1 MKRKLLLLTALVVSA
16 LTGMRAQQT
25 PQADGTV
32 YYLYNTSSNTF
43 LSRGHA
49 WGTQAAMDDHGL
61 AFKLVSSD
69 VPEAYYLQFLDGG
82 YLSDDGFL
90 YTDGGDDRRRAMK
103 FILSDAEKKEYKV
116 QNTNNSKFVENWY
129 GNAVGDANENR
140 LNYLWQFYSEEER
153 NNKIQVGQTYNL
165 SHVIRDASLSG
176 VTTTD
181 FVNFINSNY
190 AAKDK
195 TSLIKTATFAGGKG
209 DWSYVRA
216 GDNSGDPAYGQGYC
230 EMYERAG
237 TLSQTISDLTP
248 GIYKVTVQGFE
259 RPMFPDASKTLA
271 TNGMEVKTA
280 YLQANNE
287 KIWLKTWYEEKGDG
301 NDPDNIDQAKAKFSS
316 GKYLNELFVYVG
328 EEGKI
333 DLKFVVPSK
342 VNGHWVIFNNFT
354 LTYYDNAVSD
364 EDKTAILQTVTELE
378 NDPMNKDVRQ
388 NLTNAKSTFDSTST
402 IQNYNALGAA
412 IQEANTSINAYKN
425 ANAVLEAILAEA
437 ENTNIYT
444 AESFAVQYT
453 ANKNKYDDRSMT
465 DAEASAMRVGDHY
478 AGNLPPVL
486 LSAWKKGETPAI
498 NNSGFYINTW
508 SGEGNNDGSNF
519 KTPFYEYWVGDND
532 VLAATTLT
540 AVQTGL
546 EPNQTYKV
554 SIWARVRQTNN
565 ATKATSGIT
574 MKVGDGNAIDIS
586 AGTQIG
592 TSQLYIGEYAAVG
605 KTDADGNL
613 TVTITV
619 NEESNISWLAFK
631 NVKFE
636 ESTGVV
642 PTELTL
648 SDTEVTLNLGETK
661 KVTATILPEDA
672 EVKTVIWTSSD
683 GNVATV
689 ANGEIM
695 AVGEGTATITAKA
708 EGNESLTKAVAV
720 TVNAIEAPEFFT
732 TELVDNTDY
741 YIYNAALG
749 KFLGGANSWGTQASM
764 IEHGIPFTLAIA
776 DGKYT
781 LDSHTYNNQNDH
793 FFNGVFV
800 DQPSTP
806 LYITAI
812 SDGKFSIST
821 GENSNYVSAKAGSTV
836 VDNTATSN
844 SDQLAQWYFVS
855 KNDRDKMLMNASDD
869 NPVDAT
875 YYIKEAN
882 ISRNLRVSYGVNG
895 WKGISYGDD
904 KNQEISNY
912 NAQVWN
918 AQANV
923 SQEITDIPNGNYTLR
938 MQGFTTEENQVT
950 LKANESS
957 ISVQKNKDGI
967 NKQSVAAT
975 YFADKKYTNELNV
988 SVTNHKLT
996 ISLIGDCSS
1005 GKWLCYDNFELYLK
1019 NYTPVTSIVSA
1030 SAETVEAG
1038 AKTDISVT
1046 TDPEVVTFG
1055 FDYESLNEEIATV
1068 DENGVITGVA
1078 EGTATIK
1085 VTAKMQSDVNKTFE
1099 VTVTAAPS
1107 EEDYVALASAI
1118 EDAESKVM
1126 GFDKDDYAPYN
1137 NIDAIARLK
1146 AAKAIEPEGTNS
1158 KSFVQETTQ
1167 ALIDAPWKI
1176 NTAEM
1181 NAVFDGTFA
1190 TAENNGAPNGW
1201 TMSNNTL
1208 GGSYHSRAFVGD
1220 ARLSEFNE
1228 TNSGLF
1234 ARFDGTNSDR
1244 GSMYYYGNTENYTM
1258 PLKANTVYYV
1268 KVDFTNWGTTNNR
1281 PLRLNVTGPEGFEG
1295 TGSTVNSKKDAD
1307 KGSETPDQ
1315 IMIVFKTAS
1324 EGNYVINFQCPGGDD
1339 NKHNVVISNV
1349 ELFRA
1354 SSVSMSVKAGKY
1366 GTFIAPFNVA
1376 IPEGVK
1382 AYKVNEME
1390 ADGKTVK
1397 LEEVTATIPANTPV
1411 VLENTTEENF
1421 TKDFFGK
1428 STATENTYTVGL
1440 LTGVYNNSAEKP
1452 YVIPASTETTVNYV
1466 LQTQPAG
1473 QAFYKVESD
1482 YNMKTPNR
1490 AYLTVEGSS
1499 NVKAIFFPGQGD
1511 ATGINAVS
1519 TLLGGDVEGIYT
1531 VGGAKVNNLQKGVNI
1546 IRTADGKTTK
1556 VLVK

>member
-271 TNGMEVKTA
+271 TNGMEVRTA

-412 IQEANTSINAYKN
+412 ITAAQNSINAYKN
-425 ANAVLEAILAEA
+425 AKAVLDAILAEA

-444 AESFAVQYT
+444 AESFAAQYT

-465 DAEASAMRVGDHY
+465 DADASAMRVGDHY

-565 ATKATSGIT
+565 ATKATNGIT
-574 MKVGDGNAIDIS
+574 MKVGEGNSVDIS
-586 AGTQIG
+586 AGSQIG
-592 TSQLYIGEYAAVG
+592 TSPLYIGEYAAVG
-605 KTDADGNL
+605 ETDADGKL

-619 NEESNISWLAFK
+619 NEGSNISWLSFK

-695 AVGEGTATITAKA
+695 AVGEGTATITARA
-708 EGNESLTKAVAV
+708 EGNESLTKTVAV

-781 LDSHTYNNQNDH
+781 LDSHTYNNQNEH
-793 FFNGVFV
+793 FFNGTFV
-800 DQPSTP
+800 DGASTSLNIAP
-806 LYITAI
+806 I

-821 GENSNYVSAKAGSTV
+821 GENANYVAAKAGSTV
-836 VDNTATSN
+836 VDNTAGNASN
-844 SDQLAQWYFVS
+844 LFAQWYFIS
-855 KNDRDKMLMNASDD
+855 KADRDKLLLSVSES

-882 ISRNLRVSYGVNG
+882 ISRNLRVAYNQSG
-895 WKGISYGDD
+895 WTGISYGED
-904 KNQEISNY
+904 KNQEITNY

-918 AQANV
+918 KNVDV
-923 SQEITDIPNGNYTLR
+923 SQEITGILNGTYTLR
-938 MQGFTTEENQVT
+938 MQGFTSGTNVQLTANDVSVDVQSQPSGITSQKAAST
-950 LKANESS
+950 LFANKEC
-957 ISVQKNKDGI
+957 
-967 NKQSVAAT
+967 
-975 YFADKKYTNELNV
+975 TNELI
-988 SVTNHKLT
+988 VTVTENKLT
-996 ISLIGDCSS
+996 ISLSGDCTS
-1005 GKWLCYDNFELYLK
+1005 GKWLCYDNFELYL
-1019 NYTPVTSIVSA
+1019 
-1030 SAETVEAG
+1030 
-1038 AKTDISVT
+1038 
-1046 TDPEVVTFG
+1046 
-1055 FDYESLNEEIATV
+1055 
-1068 DENGVITGVA
+1068 TG
-1078 EGTATIK
+1078 
-1085 VTAKMQSDVNKTFE
+1085 
-1099 VTVTAAPS
+1099 
-1107 EEDYVALASAI
+1107 
-1118 EDAESKVM
+1118 
-1126 GFDKDDYAPYN
+1126 
-1137 NIDAIARLK
+1137 
-1146 AAKAIEPEGTNS
+1146 
-1158 KSFVQETTQ
+1158 
-1167 ALIDAPWKI
+1167 
-1176 NTAEM
+1176 
-1181 NAVFDGTFA
+1181 
-1190 TAENNGAPNGW
+1190 
-1201 TMSNNTL
+1201 
-1208 GGSYHSRAFVGD
+1208 
-1220 ARLSEFNE
+1220 LSE
-1228 TNSGLF
+1228 
-1234 ARFDGTNSDR
+1234 
-1244 GSMYYYGNTENYTM
+1244 
-1258 PLKANTVYYV
+1258 
-1268 KVDFTNWGTTNNR
+1268 
-1281 PLRLNVTGPEGFEG
+1281 
-1295 TGSTVNSKKDAD
+1295 
-1307 KGSETPDQ
+1307 
-1315 IMIVFKTAS
+1315 
-1324 EGNYVINFQCPGGDD
+1324 
-1339 NKHNVVISNV
+1339 
-1349 ELFRA
+1349 
-1354 SSVSMSVKAGKY
+1354 SSASMSVKAGKY
-1366 GTFIAPFNVA
+1366 GTFIAPFDVTLPKGVSA
-1376 IPEGVK
+1376 YTVEEMDGSTLVLTSVEGSSL
-1382 AYKVNEME
+1382 
-1390 ADGKTVK
+1390 T
-1397 LEEVTATIPANTPV
+1397 ANTAV
-1411 VLENTTEENF
+1411 VLENTTDADVAETF
-1421 TKDFFGK
+1421 TGVG
-1428 STATENTYTVGL
+1428 TATEDTYTTGL
-1440 LTGVYNNSAEKP
+1440 LTGYYKP
-1452 YVIPASTETTVNYV
+1452 VLVAASNDAVSNYI
-1466 LQTQPAG
+1466 LQTQDG
-1473 QAFYKVESD
+1473 KQAFRKVTAD
-1482 YNMKTPNR
+1482 YTTQTPNR
-1490 AYLTVEGSS
+1490 AYLSVEGSS
-1499 NVKAIFFPGQGD
+1499 DVKAISFPGQGD

-1519 TLLGGDVEGIYT
+1519 TLFGDDVEGIYT
-1531 VGGAKVNNLQKGVNI
+1531 VGGTRVNGLQKGVNI
-1546 IRTADGKTTK
+1546 IRTADGKTQK